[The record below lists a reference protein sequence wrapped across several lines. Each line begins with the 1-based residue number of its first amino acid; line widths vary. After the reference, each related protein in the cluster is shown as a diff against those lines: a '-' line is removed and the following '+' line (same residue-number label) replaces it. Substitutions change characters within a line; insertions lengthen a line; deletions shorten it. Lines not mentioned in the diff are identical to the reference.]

1 MPEKNSV
8 TWACLISGYTQ
19 NGMPNEAC
27 AHFKQMVSD
36 GFPRVLTLAVVFFE
50 LARSLVLASL
60 SLGCKFMVY
69 CQRGDAISAFKLFSS
84 MQKDG
89 SAFSLQPNEY
99 TFGSLIT
106 AACSLAHDLY
116 VGSALVS
123 GFARFGLIDY
133 ARKIF
138 EQMSERNAVSMNGL
152 MVALVRQKRGKEATE
167 VFMEMK
173 DLVGINLDSLV
184 VLLSSFS
191 EFSVLEEGKRK
202 GREVHAYVI
211 GAGLIYRKVA
221 IGNGLINMYAKCGAI
236 SDACSVFRHMVDKDL
251 ISWNSLISGLDQ
263 NELFEDAVMNFLE
276 MRRSELLP
284 SISLSNALLA
294 LYSETGHLS
303 ECRNVFFSMQDYDQV
318 SWNSIIGALA
328 GSEASVL
335 EAVEYF
341 LDMMQS
347 GWELNRVTF
356 MSILAAVSSL
366 SLPELGQQIHAV
378 VLKYNAAEDCA
389 IENALI
395 TCYGKCGGIDDCE
408 KIFSRMSER
417 RDEISWNSM
426 ISGYIHNEFLPKAMD
441 LVWFM
446 MQRGQRL
453 DSFTFATVL
462 SACASVA
469 TLERGMEVHACGIR
483 ACSLS

>member
-1 MPEKNSV
+1 
-8 TWACLISGYTQ
+8 
-19 NGMPNEAC
+19 
-27 AHFKQMVSD
+27 
-36 GFPRVLTLAVVFFE
+36 
-50 LARSLVLASL
+50 
-60 SLGCKFMVY
+60 
-69 CQRGDAISAFKLFSS
+69 
-84 MQKDG
+84 
-89 SAFSLQPNEY
+89 
-99 TFGSLIT
+99 
-106 AACSLAHDLY
+106 
-116 VGSALVS
+116 
-123 GFARFGLIDY
+123 
-133 ARKIF
+133 
-138 EQMSERNAVSMNGL
+138 
-152 MVALVRQKRGKEATE
+152 
-167 VFMEMK
+167 
-173 DLVGINLDSLV
+173 
-184 VLLSSFS
+184 
-191 EFSVLEEGKRK
+191 
-202 GREVHAYVI
+202 
-211 GAGLIYRKVA
+211 
-221 IGNGLINMYAKCGAI
+221 
-236 SDACSVFRHMVDKDL
+236 
-251 ISWNSLISGLDQ
+251 
-263 NELFEDAVMNFLE
+263 

-284 SISLSNALLA
+284 SNFTLISALSSCASLGWIILGQQIHCEAFKLGLDLDVSVSNALLA

-441 LVWFM
+441 LVCWE
-446 MQRGQRL
+446 
-453 DSFTFATVL
+453 
-462 SACASVA
+462 CN
-469 TLERGMEVHACGIR
+469 C
-483 ACSLS
+483 